1 MAEQKKQEPTQAI
14 QLKIA
19 GKPYKLRLKVS
30 ELEKEEIYRMAEREI
45 NAILNQ
51 YKHTF
56 EGFNDQDCL
65 AMAGLS
71 LCINNIAIARQ
82 SEMDSEDMK
91 ALDELSQRL
100 DKHLNRLSRQ

>member
-45 NAILNQ
+45 NAILSQ

-65 AMAGLS
+65 AMAALG

-82 SEMDSEDMK
+82 SEMDSEDLK

-100 DKHLNRLSRQ
+100 DKHLNRISRE